1 MPVPKCESEGAS
13 IVLLG
18 SFNPGIFQP
27 AWFGAHGLIRAEE
40 VESATINVIHPEV
53 CAFATGWFSIQV
65 LRDRFVAQA
74 SDAGHYLPL
83 CDLVLGVFQLLEH
96 TPFDKMGL
104 NRFLHFRM
112 PSEEQWHAVGDLLA
126 PKEPWRGILKKPGLR
141 SLYIQDAPEEI
152 ASGGANVKAVPFIR
166 VEPSLTVLPGVFVEV
181 NKHHEA
187 TGTNAARALT
197 EILRST
203 WKASLDRAERIAEH
217 ILTQVAGK

>member
-1 MPVPKCESEGAS
+1 VSKCESEGAS

-27 AWFGAHGLIRAEE
+27 AWFGAHGLIRPEE
-40 VESATINVIHPEV
+40 ADTATINVIHPEV
-53 CAFATGWFSIQV
+53 CAFATSWFSIQV

-74 SDAGHYLPL
+74 SDAGHYLAL

-126 PKEPWRGILKKPGLR
+126 PKEPWHGILRRPGLR
-141 SLYIQDAPEEI
+141 SLYIQDAPEEL
-152 ASGGANVKAVPFIR
+152 ASGGTTVKAMPFIR
-166 VEPSLTVLPGVFVEV
+166 VEPSLAVSPGVFIEV

-187 TGTNAARALT
+187 TGANTTRALI
-197 EILRST
+197 EILHTT
-203 WKASLDRAERIAEH
+203 WKASLDNAEQIAHH
-217 ILTQVAGK
+217 ILKQVAKK

>member
-27 AWFGAHGLIRAEE
+27 AWFGAHGLIRPEE
-40 VESATINVIHPEV
+40 VDSATINVIHPEV

-65 LRDRFVAQA
+65 LRNQFVAQA

-104 NRFLHFRM
+104 NRSMHFRM

-126 PKEPWRGILKKPGLR
+126 PKEPWRGILTKPGLR
-141 SLYIQDAPEEI
+141 SLYMQDAAEETTI
-152 ASGGANVKAVPFIR
+152 VGAKVKVVPFIK
-166 VEPSLTVLPGVFVEV
+166 VEPSVTVVPGVFVDV

-187 TGTNAARALT
+187 TGATGTRALT

-203 WKASLDRAERIAEH
+203 WKTSLDQAGRIAEH
-217 ILTQVAGK
+217 LLAHVTGK